1 MVNVI
6 DFDETTK
13 LKELAK
19 VIGLSERHLQRLSQE
34 GIIKKNDKGKYLLY
48 ESIRSYINYLKE
60 IESTPQQLQE
70 EKLKNEIE
78 YLKTRDRKENI
89 KIKILEAD
97 LHEASDVKRVM
108 NNIISGF
115 KGQLQT
121 IPYKL
126 APLVIGIDNLG
137 EIQEII
143 TNNINSVLLELSE
156 YDRSKFLKINNYR
169 KKKNNEISY
178 SKILDYHK
186 STNEDRETFYKDWRR
201 E

>member
-1 MVNVI
+1 MINVI

-156 YDRSKFLKINNYR
+156 YDRSKFLKNREYVNNDD
-169 KKKNNEISY
+169 E
-178 SKILDYHK
+178 
-186 STNEDRETFYKDWRR
+186 EGQ
-201 E
+201 

>member
-1 MVNVI
+1 MINKL
-6 DFDETTK
+6 DFDETIK
-13 LKELAK
+13 IRE
-19 VIGLSERHLQRLSQE
+19 LSEILGISERQIQRLVKE
-34 GIIKKNDKGKYLLY
+34 NVIHKNDKGKYLFY
-48 ESIRSYINYLKE
+48 KSVRSYIDYLRE
-60 IESTPQQLQE
+60 LEGTPQQLQE

-156 YDRSKFLKINNYR
+156 YDRSKFLKNKEYVN
-169 KKKNNEISY
+169 S
-178 SKILDYHK
+178 
-186 STNEDRETFYKDWRR
+186 EDE
-201 E
+201 EGQ

>member
-156 YDRSKFLKINNYR
+156 YDRSKFLKNKEYVN
-169 KKKNNEISY
+169 S
-178 SKILDYHK
+178 
-186 STNEDRETFYKDWRR
+186 EDKEGQ
-201 E
+201 

>member
-6 DFDETTK
+6 NFDETTK

-156 YDRSKFLKINNYR
+156 YDRSKFLKNKEYVN
-169 KKKNNEISY
+169 S
-178 SKILDYHK
+178 
-186 STNEDRETFYKDWRR
+186 EDE
-201 E
+201 EG

>member
-6 DFDETTK
+6 NFDETTK

-60 IESTPQQLQE
+60 IESTPQKLQE

-156 YDRSKFLKINNYR
+156 YDRSKFLKNKEYVN
-169 KKKNNEISY
+169 S
-178 SKILDYHK
+178 
-186 STNEDRETFYKDWRR
+186 EDE
-201 E
+201 EGQ

>member
-70 EKLKNEIE
+70 EKLKNEIG

-156 YDRSKFLKINNYR
+156 YDRSKFLKNKEYVN
-169 KKKNNEISY
+169 S
-178 SKILDYHK
+178 
-186 STNEDRETFYKDWRR
+186 EDE
-201 E
+201 EG

>member
-6 DFDETTK
+6 DFNETTK

-48 ESIRSYINYLKE
+48 ESIRSYINHLKE

-156 YDRSKFLKINNYR
+156 YDRSKFLKNKEYVN
-169 KKKNNEISY
+169 S
-178 SKILDYHK
+178 
-186 STNEDRETFYKDWRR
+186 EDE
-201 E
+201 EGQ

>member
-6 DFDETTK
+6 DFNETTK

-156 YDRSKFLKINNYR
+156 YDRSKFLKNREYVNNDD
-169 KKKNNEISY
+169 E
-178 SKILDYHK
+178 
-186 STNEDRETFYKDWRR
+186 EGQ
-201 E
+201 

>member
-89 KIKILEAD
+89 KIKILETD

-156 YDRSKFLKINNYR
+156 YDRSKFLKNKEYVN
-169 KKKNNEISY
+169 S
-178 SKILDYHK
+178 
-186 STNEDRETFYKDWRR
+186 EDE
-201 E
+201 EGQ

>member
-6 DFDETTK
+6 DFNETTK

-156 YDRSKFLKINNYR
+156 YDRSKFLKNKEYVN
-169 KKKNNEISY
+169 S
-178 SKILDYHK
+178 
-186 STNEDRETFYKDWRR
+186 EDE
-201 E
+201 EGQ

>member
-156 YDRSKFLKINNYR
+156 YDRSKFLKNREYVNNDD
-169 KKKNNEISY
+169 E
-178 SKILDYHK
+178 
-186 STNEDRETFYKDWRR
+186 EGQ
-201 E
+201 

>member
-156 YDRSKFLKINNYR
+156 YDRIKFLKNKEYVN
-169 KKKNNEISY
+169 S
-178 SKILDYHK
+178 
-186 STNEDRETFYKDWRR
+186 EDE
-201 E
+201 EGQ

>member
-89 KIKILEAD
+89 KI
-97 LHEASDVKRVM
+97 
-108 NNIISGF
+108 
-115 KGQLQT
+115 
-121 IPYKL
+121 
-126 APLVIGIDNLG
+126 
-137 EIQEII
+137 
-143 TNNINSVLLELSE
+143 
-156 YDRSKFLKINNYR
+156 
-169 KKKNNEISY
+169 
-178 SKILDYHK
+178 
-186 STNEDRETFYKDWRR
+186 
-201 E
+201 

>member
-156 YDRSKFLKINNYR
+156 YDRSKFLKNREYVN
-169 KKKNNEISY
+169 S
-178 SKILDYHK
+178 
-186 STNEDRETFYKDWRR
+186 EDKEGQ
-201 E
+201 

>member
-34 GIIKKNDKGKYLLY
+34 GIIKKNDKVKSLLY

-156 YDRSKFLKINNYR
+156 YDRSKFLKNKEYVN
-169 KKKNNEISY
+169 S
-178 SKILDYHK
+178 
-186 STNEDRETFYKDWRR
+186 EDE
-201 E
+201 EGQ

>member
-6 DFDETTK
+6 NFDETTK

-115 KGQLQT
+115 KDQLQT

-156 YDRSKFLKINNYR
+156 YDRSKFLKNKEYVN
-169 KKKNNEISY
+169 S
-178 SKILDYHK
+178 
-186 STNEDRETFYKDWRR
+186 EDE
-201 E
+201 EGQ

>member
-156 YDRSKFLKINNYR
+156 YDRSKFLKNKEYVN
-169 KKKNNEISY
+169 S
-178 SKILDYHK
+178 
-186 STNEDRETFYKDWRR
+186 EDE
-201 E
+201 EGQ

>member
-1 MVNVI
+1 M
-6 DFDETTK
+6 DDKK
-13 LKELAK
+13 LMIL
-19 VIGLSERHLQRLSQE
+19 
-34 GIIKKNDKGKYLLY
+34 
-48 ESIRSYINYLKE
+48 
-60 IESTPQQLQE
+60 E

-156 YDRSKFLKINNYR
+156 YDRSKFLKNKEYVN
-169 KKKNNEISY
+169 S
-178 SKILDYHK
+178 
-186 STNEDRETFYKDWRR
+186 EDE
-201 E
+201 EG

>member
-108 NNIISGF
+108 NNIISGL

-156 YDRSKFLKINNYR
+156 YDRSKFLKNKEYVN
-169 KKKNNEISY
+169 S
-178 SKILDYHK
+178 
-186 STNEDRETFYKDWRR
+186 EDE
-201 E
+201 EGQ

>member
-89 KIKILEAD
+89 KIKMLEAD

-156 YDRSKFLKINNYR
+156 YDRSKFLKNKEYVN
-169 KKKNNEISY
+169 S
-178 SKILDYHK
+178 
-186 STNEDRETFYKDWRR
+186 EDE
-201 E
+201 EGQ

>member
-6 DFDETTK
+6 NFDETTK

-19 VIGLSERHLQRLSQE
+19 VIGLSERYLQRLSQE

-156 YDRSKFLKINNYR
+156 YDRSKFLKNKEYVN
-169 KKKNNEISY
+169 S
-178 SKILDYHK
+178 
-186 STNEDRETFYKDWRR
+186 EDE
-201 E
+201 EGQ

>member
-1 MVNVI
+1 LVNVI

-156 YDRSKFLKINNYR
+156 YDRSKFLKNKEYVN
-169 KKKNNEISY
+169 S
-178 SKILDYHK
+178 
-186 STNEDRETFYKDWRR
+186 EDE
-201 E
+201 EGQ

>member
-48 ESIRSYINYLKE
+48 ESIRSYINHLKE

-156 YDRSKFLKINNYR
+156 YDRSKFLKNKEYVN
-169 KKKNNEISY
+169 S
-178 SKILDYHK
+178 
-186 STNEDRETFYKDWRR
+186 EDE
-201 E
+201 EGQ

>member
-143 TNNINSVLLELSE
+143 INNINSVLLELSE
-156 YDRSKFLKINNYR
+156 YDRSKFLKNKEYVN
-169 KKKNNEISY
+169 S
-178 SKILDYHK
+178 
-186 STNEDRETFYKDWRR
+186 EDE
-201 E
+201 EGQ

>member
-6 DFDETTK
+6 NFDETTK

-97 LHEASDVKRVM
+97 LHKASDVKRVM

-156 YDRSKFLKINNYR
+156 YDRSKFLKNKEYVN
-169 KKKNNEISY
+169 S
-178 SKILDYHK
+178 
-186 STNEDRETFYKDWRR
+186 EDE
-201 E
+201 EGQ

>member
-6 DFDETTK
+6 NFDETTK

-108 NNIISGF
+108 NDIISGF
-115 KGQLQT
+115 QGQLQT

-156 YDRSKFLKINNYR
+156 YDRSKFLKNKEYVN
-169 KKKNNEISY
+169 S
-178 SKILDYHK
+178 
-186 STNEDRETFYKDWRR
+186 EDE
-201 E
+201 EGQ

>member
-1 MVNVI
+1 LVNVI
-6 DFDETTK
+6 NFDETTK

-156 YDRSKFLKINNYR
+156 YDRSKFLKNKEYVN
-169 KKKNNEISY
+169 S
-178 SKILDYHK
+178 
-186 STNEDRETFYKDWRR
+186 EDE
-201 E
+201 EGQ

>member
-78 YLKTRDRKENI
+78 YLKTRYRKENI

-143 TNNINSVLLELSE
+143 TNNINGVLLELSE
-156 YDRSKFLKINNYR
+156 YDRSKFLKNKEYVN
-169 KKKNNEISY
+169 S
-178 SKILDYHK
+178 
-186 STNEDRETFYKDWRR
+186 EDE
-201 E
+201 EGQ

>member
-6 DFDETTK
+6 NFDETTK

-89 KIKILEAD
+89 KIKIHEAD

-156 YDRSKFLKINNYR
+156 YDRSKFLKNKEYVN
-169 KKKNNEISY
+169 S
-178 SKILDYHK
+178 
-186 STNEDRETFYKDWRR
+186 EDE
-201 E
+201 EGQ

>member
-6 DFDETTK
+6 DFNETTK

-48 ESIRSYINYLKE
+48 ESIRSYINHLKE

-126 APLVIGIDNLG
+126 APLIIGIDNLG

-156 YDRSKFLKINNYR
+156 YDRSKFLKNKEYVN
-169 KKKNNEISY
+169 S
-178 SKILDYHK
+178 
-186 STNEDRETFYKDWRR
+186 EDE
-201 E
+201 EGQ

>member
-137 EIQEII
+137 EIQ
-143 TNNINSVLLELSE
+143 
-156 YDRSKFLKINNYR
+156 
-169 KKKNNEISY
+169 
-178 SKILDYHK
+178 
-186 STNEDRETFYKDWRR
+186 
-201 E
+201 

>member
-6 DFDETTK
+6 NFDETTK

-156 YDRSKFLKINNYR
+156 YDRSKFLKNKEYVN
-169 KKKNNEISY
+169 S
-178 SKILDYHK
+178 
-186 STNEDRETFYKDWRR
+186 EDE
-201 E
+201 EGQ

>member
-70 EKLKNEIE
+70 EKLKNAIE

-156 YDRSKFLKINNYR
+156 YDRSKFLKNKEYVN
-169 KKKNNEISY
+169 S
-178 SKILDYHK
+178 
-186 STNEDRETFYKDWRR
+186 EDE
-201 E
+201 EGQ

>member
-6 DFDETTK
+6 NFDETTK

-121 IPYKL
+121 IPNKL

-156 YDRSKFLKINNYR
+156 YDRSKFLKNKEYVN
-169 KKKNNEISY
+169 S
-178 SKILDYHK
+178 
-186 STNEDRETFYKDWRR
+186 EDE
-201 E
+201 EGQ

>member
-6 DFDETTK
+6 NFDETTK

-34 GIIKKNDKGKYLLY
+34 GIIKRNDKGKYLLY

-121 IPYKL
+121 IPNKL

-156 YDRSKFLKINNYR
+156 YDRSKFLKNKEYVN
-169 KKKNNEISY
+169 S
-178 SKILDYHK
+178 
-186 STNEDRETFYKDWRR
+186 EDE
-201 E
+201 EGQ

>member
-1 MVNVI
+1 MINVI

-48 ESIRSYINYLKE
+48 ESVRSYINYLKE

-156 YDRSKFLKINNYR
+156 YDRSKFLKNREYVNNDD
-169 KKKNNEISY
+169 E
-178 SKILDYHK
+178 
-186 STNEDRETFYKDWRR
+186 EGQ
-201 E
+201 